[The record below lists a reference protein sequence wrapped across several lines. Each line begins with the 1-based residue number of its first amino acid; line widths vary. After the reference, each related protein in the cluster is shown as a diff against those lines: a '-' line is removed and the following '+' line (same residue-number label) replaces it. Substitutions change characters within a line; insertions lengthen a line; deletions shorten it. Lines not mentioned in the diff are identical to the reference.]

1 MIYNIVYYTSII
13 LVTKSAN
20 FYRKMISTYI
30 YQSSIVLKVN
40 DHENRPH
47 IKPWKSGSWIF

>member
-20 FYRKMISTYI
+20 LYRKMISTYI
-30 YQSSIVLKVN
+30 CQSSFVLTAN

-47 IKPWKSGSWIF
+47 IKPRKSGS

>member
-20 FYRKMISTYI
+20 LYRKMISTYI
-30 YQSSIVLKVN
+30 YQSSFVLTVN

-47 IKPWKSGSWIF
+47 IKPQKPGSWIF